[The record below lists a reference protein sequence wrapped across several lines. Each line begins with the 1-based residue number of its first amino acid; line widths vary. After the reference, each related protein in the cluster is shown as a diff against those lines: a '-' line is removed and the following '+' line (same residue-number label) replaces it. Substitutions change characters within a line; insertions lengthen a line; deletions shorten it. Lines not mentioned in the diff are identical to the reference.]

1 VRAQGAAFN
10 QSIFPT
16 TLSFY
21 LNGKHL
27 VDQDVSGIRGEVYPV
42 ISGTKVAQR
51 TTSTL
56 RCRRHILLALHS
68 VLGGTSCGGPAS
80 DAQSAG
86 CSEYV

>member
-27 VDQDVSGIRGEVYPV
+27 VDQDVSGIRGEVYPA
-42 ISGTKVAQR
+42 ISGTKAAQR
-51 TTSTL
+51 ATTTL
-56 RCRRHILLALHS
+56 RHHILLALHS
-68 VLGGTSCGGPAS
+68 VLSGTSCGGPAS
-80 DAQSAG
+80 DSQSAG